1 MKLRRIIAA
10 LGAGLLVL
18 GSCNRP
24 EPEEP
29 VLPAALTASVLQLEP
44 ASGSVF
50 LSVTASKDWSITAS
64 YSGDSGWATVSPA
77 TGSGSRNSVI
87 LSYGVN
93 DSEEARSVTLTLT
106 ANPGGQASLTL
117 TQKGIVKPDVP
128 PQQYGYG
135 YDVAKA
141 HWLELPA
148 TKADDGKEWFAH
160 DMSGGD
166 YFSKPNNKRNWSF
179 YYDYDSYLA
188 TWVAYP
194 LNKALIGNG
203 SRTNAWGYD
212 PLLPSSWQQAIVNG
226 AYGTGHTRGHQ
237 LPSADRLTYAAN
249 VSTFYA
255 TNMTPQDYDFNCGI
269 WANLENKVRS
279 YASSS
284 DTLYVVTGCVVDGKS
299 PTLRDREDHPVRVPS
314 AYFKA
319 LLRYMPG
326 STLGYGGYM
335 ACGFF
340 FAHTSSIANDNFV
353 NYIMSIDEL
362 EEKTGIEFF
371 VNLPE
376 AVGADNARKIKSQEP
391 VSWWK

>member
-1 MKLRRIIAA
+1 MKPWRIIAA
-10 LGAGLLVL
+10 LCAGLLVL
-18 GSCNRP
+18 GSCQGP

-29 VLPAALTASVLQLEP
+29 VLPAALTTPVLQLEP

-50 LSVTASKDWSITAS
+50 LSVTASKDWSITTS

-87 LSYGVN
+87 FSYGAN
-93 DSEEARSVTLTLT
+93 ESEEARSVTLTLT

-135 YDVAKA
+135 YDVATA

-166 YFSKPNNKRNWSF
+166 YFAKPNQQRNWSF

-194 LNKALIGNG
+194 LNNGLKGNG

-212 PLLPSSWQQAIVNG
+212 PLLPSSWQQAIGQWSVRYRSFARSPDSFGRQADLCRERIDVLCDQYDSSGLLFQWWYLGQSREQG
-226 AYGTGHTRGHQ
+226 AQ
-237 LPSADRLTYAAN
+237 LCQFLRHSVCRHRLRRRRQVTYAAR
-249 VSTFYA
+249 
-255 TNMTPQDYDFNCGI
+255 P
-269 WANLENKVRS
+269 
-279 YASSS
+279 
-284 DTLYVVTGCVVDGKS
+284 
-299 PTLRDREDHPVRVPS
+299 
-314 AYFKA
+314 
-319 LLRYMPG
+319 
-326 STLGYGGYM
+326 
-335 ACGFF
+335 
-340 FAHTSSIANDNFV
+340 
-353 NYIMSIDEL
+353 
-362 EEKTGIEFF
+362 
-371 VNLPE
+371 
-376 AVGADNARKIKSQEP
+376 
-391 VSWWK
+391 

>member
-18 GSCNRP
+18 GSCNGP

-29 VLPAALTASVLQLEP
+29 VLPAALSSSVTQLEA

-50 LSVTASKDWSITAS
+50 LSVTASKAWTLSV
-64 YSGDSGWATVSPA
+64 SGGTWATVSPA
-77 TGSGSRNSVI
+77 SGTGSRNSVI
-87 LSYGVN
+87 LSYEAN
-93 DSEEARSVTLTLT
+93 ESEEPRSVTLTLS
-106 ANPGGQASLTL
+106 ADPGGQASLTL
-117 TQKGIVKPDVP
+117 TQKAVVKPVGPDHP
-128 PQQYGYG
+128 QYGYG
-135 YDVAKA
+135 YDVAGP

-194 LNKALIGNG
+194 LNRGLIGSG

-269 WANLENKVRS
+269 WADLENKVRN

-284 DTLYVVTGCVVDGKS
+284 DTLYVVTGCIVDGKS
-299 PTLRDREDHPVRVPS
+299 ATLRDREDHPVRIPS

-326 STLGYGGYM
+326 STVGFDGYM
-335 ACGFF
+335 ACGFYF
-340 FAHTSSIANDNFV
+340 THSSSIAKDDFV
-353 NYIMSIDEL
+353 NYIMSVDEL
-362 EEKTGIEFF
+362 EKKTGIEFF
-371 VNLPE
+371 VNLAE
-376 AVGADNARKIKSQEP
+376 VVGDENARKIKSQEP

>member
-1 MKLRRIIAA
+1 MRLWRIVAA

-18 GSCNRP
+18 GSCNGP

-64 YSGDSGWATVSPA
+64 YSGDSGWAVVSPA

-87 LSYGVN
+87 LSYEAN
-93 DSEEARSVTLTLT
+93 ESEEARSVTLTLT

-117 TQKGIVKPDVP
+117 TQKGIENPEVP

-135 YDVAKA
+135 YDVAA
-141 HWLELPA
+141 PHWLELPA
-148 TKADDGKEWFAH
+148 TKAGDGKEWFAH

-166 YFSKPNNKRNWSF
+166 YFARPGQQRNWSF

-194 LNKALIGNG
+194 LNNGLRGNG
-203 SRTNAWGYD
+203 SRTNAWGYA
-212 PLLPSSWQQAIVNG
+212 PLLPSGWQQAIVNG

-269 WANLENKVRS
+269 WADLEEKVRS
-279 YASSS
+279 CASSS
-284 DTLYVVTGCVVDGKS
+284 DTLYVVTGCVVDEDS
-299 PTLRDREDHPVRVPS
+299 PLIFDRGGHPVRVPS

-319 LLRYMPG
+319 LLRYYPAS
-326 STLGYGGYM
+326 STGDVYT
-335 ACGFF
+335 ACGYYFP
-340 FAHTSSIANDNFV
+340 HTSAIANEKFGKFS
-353 NYIMSIDEL
+353 MSIDDL
-362 EEKTGIEFF
+362 EKKTGIEFF
-371 VNLPE
+371 VNLAE
-376 AVGADNARKIKSQEP
+376 KVGAENARKIKSQEP
-391 VSWWK
+391 SSWWK